1 MFNIMCFYRENED
14 RLEKLG
20 KSLSVQS
27 KQYRAKRIDVNV
39 KINGVGYLAEV
50 LGGVLVTLLAFHH
63 KVSILN
69 TFALFWYGNV
79 IPSCYLINFVQNKKS
94 IMTDGWRATISQ
106 LYQKKTVKSNVT
118 SSKQQIPTA
127 SRQHEGRMIDQSNT
141 LKDTQKKIEPKTNL
155 RIEERNSSSCE
166 CCNCKVEK
174 KEERPL
180 SNKLH
185 KNKGEIILF
194 DLESDSPENRDI
206 PVKKI
211 LAFNNS
217 SN

>member
-1 MFNIMCFYRENED
+1 MYWKLFYAQWTTFVGLSWHSICQSSSSIEQSTKEKSGKKQFSLYHSLDGDIKLCVHYSEFFIIMFNIMCFYRENED

-79 IPSCYLINFVQNKKS
+79 IPSCYLINFVHNKKS
-94 IMTDGWRATISQ
+94 IMNDGWRMTISQ
-106 LYQKKTVKSNVT
+106 LYRKKTIK
-118 SSKQQIPTA
+118 
-127 SRQHEGRMIDQSNT
+127 
-141 LKDTQKKIEPKTNL
+141 
-155 RIEERNSSSCE
+155 RNSKSSRRSI
-166 CCNCKVEK
+166 KT
-174 KEERPL
+174 
-180 SNKLH
+180 
-185 KNKGEIILF
+185 
-194 DLESDSPENRDI
+194 
-206 PVKKI
+206 
-211 LAFNNS
+211 
-217 SN
+217 